1 MASIKTSISL
11 PEPVFAA
18 IEARAEQQNVSRSAV
33 VLEAVRRYLK
43 QLEDD
48 DITRRLNEAYGGE
61 PLSVEDKSWIDDTL
75 NRQLLTLREEDG
87 GWPQEK

>member
-48 DITRRLNEAYGGE
+48 DVTRRLNEAYGGE

>member
-18 IEARAEQQNVSRSAV
+18 IEARAEEQNVSRSAV